1 LSELRGYSPDLPY
14 LSIKDTHKIILEC
27 LRVVHKY
34 VRPLCYDVYIGTN
47 KGQKMTTFIIIT
59 ALVAQ
64 TALTVAWAWD
74 TFATPK
80 PTKHYLAL
88 IEKMKG

>member
-1 LSELRGYSPDLPY
+1 MSDPY
-14 LSIKDTHKIILEC
+14 AMLKAQTK
-27 LRVVHKY
+27 
-34 VRPLCYDVYIGTN
+34 

-80 PTKHYLAL
+80 HTKHYLAL